1 MQTQALFREDAYAEG
16 NSAVVLESS
25 EAGIVLDRS
34 VFYPRA
40 GGQPGDTG
48 VILWEGGEMPVADTV
63 KAPDGSALHV
73 PAAGAAIPPVGAK
86 VTAKL
91 DWARRHRHMR
101 MHTTLHLLCAAMPG
115 IYATGNQ
122 IGAEKSRLDFDLPD
136 PPAKEWVTEK
146 LNELIAGDHPIGE
159 RWITE
164 AELDANPGLVRTL
177 SVQPPRGAGQVR
189 LVRIG
194 TEEAPVDLQ
203 PCGGT
208 HVRRTGEI
216 GRVEVVKMES
226 KGKQNRR
233 IHIVP
238 AEDAK

>member
-1 MQTQALFREDAYAEG
+1 M
-16 NSAVVLESS
+16 
-25 EAGIVLDRS
+25 
-34 VFYPRA
+34 
-40 GGQPGDTG
+40 
-48 VILWEGGEMPVADTV
+48 
-63 KAPDGSALHV
+63 
-73 PAAGAAIPPVGAK
+73 
-86 VTAKL
+86 
-91 DWARRHRHMR
+91 
-101 MHTTLHLLCAAMPG
+101 
-115 IYATGNQ
+115 
-122 IGAEKSRLDFDLPD
+122 
-136 PPAKEWVTEK
+136 TER

-194 TEEAPVDLQ
+194 TEEAMVDLQ

-216 GRVEVVKMES
+216 GRVEVLKMES

-233 IHIVP
+233 IHIVL